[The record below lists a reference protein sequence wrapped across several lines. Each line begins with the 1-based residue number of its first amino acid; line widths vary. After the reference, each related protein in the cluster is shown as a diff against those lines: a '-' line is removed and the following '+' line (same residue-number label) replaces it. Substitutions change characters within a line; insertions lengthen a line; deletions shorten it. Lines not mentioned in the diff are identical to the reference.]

1 MQQLGESR
9 MWTGN
14 CLRDSGER
22 SSNEAQAT
30 YLARASTCVI
40 FRAVLRVLA
49 TGPIGFPSSSLDADC
64 CRDLAEEIDLSQ
76 IDNFVAAPAEDRFEH
91 EQAKAVHLLEPSYQS

>member
-22 SSNEAQAT
+22 SSNEARAA

-40 FRAVLRVLA
+40 FRAVLRVLEPVPLVSLLLLL
-49 TGPIGFPSSSLDADC
+49 TPIVPRA
-64 CRDLAEEIDLSQ
+64 
-76 IDNFVAAPAEDRFEH
+76 
-91 EQAKAVHLLEPSYQS
+91 